1 MRNTNN
7 LRDEMPLGKQSA
19 KDLSF
24 SEKMEFYWQKYKIHI
39 VVTVL
44 LACFFGSILHPIIH
58 KKETVLSIAYINAF
72 PNVEDQVIIDD
83 LEKYLQLNPKKQQ
96 VLLDSTY
103 YIDNTSDSPYALT
116 YSQKFSV
123 NAMAGNIDVV
133 LSDVTNFDFYGNQ
146 GFFRD
151 LTTILSEEELNIY
164 SDRLYY
170 TNLPDDDF
178 NQKVPIGIK
187 IDRSAKICKTSC
199 YPNLDAYYGVVAGSD
214 HVDAALSF
222 LNYIE
227 H

>member
-7 LRDEMPLGKQSA
+7 LRDEMPLGKQSV
-19 KDLSF
+19 KDLSL
-24 SEKMEFYWQKYKIHI
+24 SEKMEYYWQKYKVHI

-151 LTTILSEEELNIY
+151 LSTIFPEEELNLY
-164 SDRLYY
+164 RDRLYY
-170 TNLPDDDF
+170 MDLPGDNF
-178 NQKVPIGIK
+178 NKKVPIGIK

-199 YPNLDAYYGVVAGSD
+199 YPNLDAYYGVVTGSD

>member
-7 LRDEMPLGKQSA
+7 LRDEMPLGKQSV
-19 KDLSF
+19 KDLSL
-24 SEKMEFYWQKYKIHI
+24 SEKMEYYWQKYKVHI

-83 LEKYLQLNPKKQQ
+83 LEKHLQLNPKKQQ

-151 LTTILSEEELNIY
+151 LSTIFPEEELNLY
-164 SDRLYY
+164 RDRLYY
-170 TNLPDDDF
+170 MDLPDDDF

-187 IDRSAKICKTSC
+187 IDRSAKILKTSC
-199 YPNLDAYYGVVAGSD
+199 YPNHDAYYGVMEGSER
-214 HVDAALSF
+214 VDAAVRF

>member
-44 LACFFGSILHPIIH
+44 LACFFGNILHPIIH

-199 YPNLDAYYGVVAGSD
+199 YPNLDAYYGVVTGSD

>member
-199 YPNLDAYYGVVAGSD
+199 YPNLDAYYGVVTGSD

>member
-7 LRDEMPLGKQSA
+7 LRDEMPPWKQQI
-19 KDLSF
+19 KDYSF
-24 SEKMEFYWQKYKIHI
+24 SEKMEYYWQYYKVHI

-72 PNVEDQVIIDD
+72 PNVEDQVIIND
-83 LEKYLQLNPKKQQ
+83 LEKHLQLNPKKQQ

-146 GFFRD
+146 GFFQD
-151 LTTILSEEELNIY
+151 LSTIFPEEELSIY
-164 SDRLYY
+164 RDRLYY
-170 TNLPDDDF
+170 MDLPNDDS

-187 IDRSAKICKTSC
+187 INRSAKIYKTSC
-199 YPNLDAYYGVVAGSD
+199 YPNYDAYYGVMAGSKR
-214 HVDAALSF
+214 VDAAINF

>member
-7 LRDEMPLGKQSA
+7 LRDEMPLGKQSV
-19 KDLSF
+19 KDLSL
-24 SEKMEFYWQKYKIHI
+24 SEKIEYYWQKYKVHI

-151 LTTILSEEELNIY
+151 LSTIFPEEELNLY
-164 SDRLYY
+164 RDRLYY
-170 TNLPDDDF
+170 MDLPGDNF
-178 NQKVPIGIK
+178 NKKVPIGIK

-199 YPNLDAYYGVVAGSD
+199 YPNLDAYYGVVTGSD

>member
-7 LRDEMPLGKQSA
+7 LRDEMPLGKQQISE
-19 KDLSF
+19 LSL

-199 YPNLDAYYGVVAGSD
+199 YPNLDAYYGVVTGSD

>member
-7 LRDEMPLGKQSA
+7 LRDEMPPWKQQI
-19 KDLSF
+19 KDYSF
-24 SEKMEFYWQKYKIHI
+24 SEKMEYYWQYYKVHI

-72 PNVEDQVIIDD
+72 PNVEDQVIIND
-83 LEKYLQLNPKKQQ
+83 LEKHLQLNPKKQQ

-133 LSDVTNFDFYGNQ
+133 LSDVVNFDFYGNQ
-146 GFFRD
+146 GFFQD
-151 LTTILSEEELNIY
+151 LSTIFPEEELSIY
-164 SDRLYY
+164 RDRLYY
-170 TNLPDDDF
+170 MDLPNDDS
-178 NQKVPIGIK
+178 NKEVPIGIK

-199 YPNLDAYYGVVAGSD
+199 YPNLDAYYGVMTGSD

>member
-7 LRDEMPLGKQSA
+7 LRDEMPPWKQQI
-19 KDLSF
+19 KDYSF
-24 SEKMEFYWQKYKIHI
+24 SEKMEYYWQYYKVHI

-72 PNVEDQVIIDD
+72 PNVEDQVIIND
-83 LEKYLQLNPKKQQ
+83 LEKHLQLNPKKQQ

-133 LSDVTNFDFYGNQ
+133 LSDVVNFDFYGNQ
-146 GFFRD
+146 GFFQD
-151 LTTILSEEELNIY
+151 LSTIFPEEELSIY
-164 SDRLYY
+164 RDRLYY
-170 TNLPDDDF
+170 MDLPNDDS

-199 YPNLDAYYGVVAGSD
+199 YPNLDAYYGVMTGSD

>member
-24 SEKMEFYWQKYKIHI
+24 PEKMEFYWQKYKIHI

-199 YPNLDAYYGVVAGSD
+199 YPNLDAYYGVVTGSD

>member
-7 LRDEMPLGKQSA
+7 LRDEMPLGKQQISE
-19 KDLSF
+19 LSL

-58 KKETVLSIAYINAF
+58 QKEIVLSIAYINAF

-83 LEKYLQLNPKKQQ
+83 LEKHLQVNPKRQQ

-103 YIDNTSDSPYALT
+103 YIDNTSDSPYAEN
-116 YSQKFSV
+116 YSQKFSS
-123 NAMAGNIDVV
+123 NALNGHFDVV

-146 GFFRD
+146 GFFQD
-151 LTTILSEEELNIY
+151 LSTIFSEEELVFY
-164 SDRLYY
+164 KDRLYY
-170 TNLPDDDF
+170 LDLPDDNSDR
-178 NQKVPIGIK
+178 KVPVGIK
-187 IDRSAKICKTSC
+187 INRSAKICKTSC
-199 YPNLDAYYGVVAGSD
+199 YPNHDAYYGIMTDSKRI
-214 HVDAALSF
+214 DAALRF

>member
-7 LRDEMPLGKQSA
+7 LRNEMPPKKQQI

-24 SEKMEFYWQKYKIHI
+24 SEKMEYYWQKYKIHI
-39 VVTVL
+39 IVTVL

-58 KKETVLSIAYINAF
+58 RKETVLSIAYINAF
-72 PNVEDQVIIDD
+72 PNVDDQVIIDD
-83 LEKYLQLNPKKQQ
+83 LEKHLQLNPKKQQ

-103 YIDNTSDSPYALT
+103 YIDTTSDSPYAENF
-116 YSQKFSV
+116 SQKFSSK
-123 NAMAGNIDVV
+123 AAAGHFDVV
-133 LSDVTNFDFYGNQ
+133 LSDITNFAFYGNQ
-146 GFFRD
+146 GFFQD
-151 LTTILSEEELNIY
+151 LSTIFPEEELNIY
-164 SDRLYY
+164 RDRLYY
-170 TNLPDDDF
+170 MDLPDDDF
-178 NQKVPIGIK
+178 NKKVPIGIK

-199 YPNLDAYYGVVAGSD
+199 YPNLDAYYGVVTGSD

>member
-83 LEKYLQLNPKKQQ
+83 LEKHLQLNPKKQQ

-146 GFFRD
+146 GFFQN
-151 LTTILSEEELNIY
+151 LSTIFSEEELNTFG
-164 SDRLYY
+164 DRLYY
-170 TNLPDDDF
+170 MDLPGDNF

-199 YPNLDAYYGVVAGSD
+199 YPNLDAYYGVVTGSD